1 MIWQS
6 ALGLL
11 VLPGLA
17 WLISEARWTVR
28 PRTVVIGLVSQLALA
43 LALLKLPGSRPLF
56 LALNDAVLA
65 LQSAT
70 EAGTEFVFG
79 YLGGG
84 EPPFEVTNP
93 QATYILAFQAL
104 PLVLVVSALSSLLFY
119 WRVLPWLIRGVSW
132 LLQRTLRVGGALGTG
147 AAANVFVGM
156 TESPLVIRGYLQDL
170 TRSELFAL
178 MSCGMATIAGT
189 MMVLY
194 AQVVG
199 RVIPD
204 AMGHILTASLISVPA
219 ALMMAQ
225 IMVPERDTPTA
236 GSEAPEQDATGS
248 MDAITR
254 GTLSG
259 VQLLLNIVA
268 MIVVLV
274 ALVELVNI
282 LLASALPSVG
292 EGPITMERVL
302 GWLMAPLVWL
312 MGIPWAEAMT
322 AGQLMGV
329 KVVLNELVA
338 YVRLAEAADGALS
351 SRSEIIMTYAMCGFA
366 NLGSLGIMIGG
377 LGTLIP
383 ERRSEVVALGPR
395 SIVAGVLATSMTGAV
410 VGLLGTG

>member
-170 TRSELFAL
+170 AEFVVVRDRDRLVDLASLGEDTTPLRRAPVGIVVVVDNDGNQRPLESAVFDCGRAFQNMKLAATDRGLGSVPQSVDRERASELL
-178 MSCGMATIAGT
+178 D
-189 MMVLY
+189 V
-194 AQVVG
+194 
-199 RVIPD
+199 PD
-204 AMGHILTASLISVPA
+204 
-219 ALMMAQ
+219 
-225 IMVPERDTPTA
+225 
-236 GSEAPEQDATGS
+236 TGS
-248 MDAITR
+248 
-254 GTLSG
+254 
-259 VQLLLNIVA
+259 
-268 MIVVLV
+268 VVL
-274 ALVELVNI
+274 ALALGHPADADDTIEGRAKEVVLAELGRTELDELVHW
-282 LLASALPSVG
+282 
-292 EGPITMERVL
+292 E
-302 GWLMAPLVWL
+302 
-312 MGIPWAEAMT
+312 
-322 AGQLMGV
+322 
-329 KVVLNELVA
+329 
-338 YVRLAEAADGALS
+338 
-351 SRSEIIMTYAMCGFA
+351 TY
-366 NLGSLGIMIGG
+366 
-377 LGTLIP
+377 
-383 ERRSEVVALGPR
+383 
-395 SIVAGVLATSMTGAV
+395 
-410 VGLLGTG
+410 

>member
-1 MIWQS
+1 MWQS

-17 WLISEARWTVR
+17 WLFSEARGSAR
-28 PRTVVIGLVSQLALA
+28 LRVVAVGLAVQLGLA
-43 LALLKLPGSRPLF
+43 VALLKLPGSQQVF
-56 LALNDAVLA
+56 LALNQGVLA

-70 EAGTEFVFG
+70 QAGTEFVFG

-84 EPPFEVTNP
+84 KPPFEVTNP
-93 QATYILAFQAL
+93 QATYILAFRAL

-119 WRVLPWLIRGVSW
+119 WRVLPWLIRGVAVA
-132 LLQRTLRVGGALGTG
+132 LRRSLGIGGALGTG

-156 TESPLVIRGYLQDL
+156 TESPLLIRGYLERL

-178 MSCGMATIAGT
+178 MTCGMATIAGT

-194 AQVVG
+194 ADVVG
-199 RVIPD
+199 RAIPG

-219 ALMMAQ
+219 ALMIAQ
-225 IMVPERDTPTA
+225 LMVPEREPVTA
-236 GSEAPEQDATGS
+236 GEDAPVQEAEGS
-248 MDAITR
+248 MDAVTR
-254 GTLSG
+254 GTLAG

-268 MIVVLV
+268 MLVVLV
-274 ALVELVNI
+274 ALVELVNQVI
-282 LLASALPSVG
+282 AAVLPTVG
-292 EGPITMERVL
+292 GEPIKLERAL

-312 MGIPWAEAMT
+312 MGIPWSEAAQ

-329 KVVLNELVA
+329 KIVLNELVA
-338 YVRLAEAADGALS
+338 YVRLSGLEDGSLS
-351 SRSEIIMTYAMCGFA
+351 ERSRLIMTYAMCGFA

-377 LGTLIP
+377 LGTLMP
-383 ERRSEVVALGPR
+383 ERRGEIVALGPR

-410 VGLLGTG
+410 VGLLGG

>member
-11 VLPGLA
+11 ALPGLA
-17 WLISEARWTVR
+17 WLLSEARWTVR
-28 PRTVVIGLVSQLALA
+28 PRTMVIGLASQLIVA
-43 LALLKLPGSRPLF
+43 LALLKLPGSQQLF

-65 LQSAT
+65 LQTAT

-84 EPPFEVTNP
+84 DAPFEVTDP
-93 QATYILAFQAL
+93 QATYILAFRAL

-119 WRVLPWLIRGVSW
+119 WRLLPWLIRGVSW

-147 AAANVFVGM
+147 AAANVFIGM
-156 TESPLVIRGYLQDL
+156 TESPLVIRGYLERL

-199 RVIPD
+199 RAIPD

-219 ALMMAQ
+219 ALMIAQ

-236 GSEAPEQDATGS
+236 GSDEPEQEAAGS

-268 MIVVLV
+268 MLVVLV

-282 LLASALPSVG
+282 LISALLPSLG
-292 EGPITMERVL
+292 EAPITMERVL
-302 GWLMAPLVWL
+302 GWAMAPLVWL
-312 MGIPWAEAMT
+312 MGIPWAEAPQ

-329 KVVLNELVA
+329 KIVLNELVA
-338 YVRLAEAADGALS
+338 YVRLSDMEEGALS
-351 SRSEIIMTYAMCGFA
+351 ARSQIIMTYAMCGFA

-383 ERRSEVVALGPR
+383 DRRGEVVALGPR
-395 SIVAGVLATSMTGAV
+395 SIIAGVLATSMTGAV